1 MENRQVEEIK
11 RHFSVVA
18 EGLRDEIRLIAEG
31 VVNLDGKFEREMT
44 ESRKE
49 NKEAHS
55 DIMAAIKFSYTE
67 LDRRTTFLENKYED
81 VERRL
86 RKLEASR

>member
-31 VVNLDGKFEREMT
+31 VINLDGKFEREVT
-44 ESRKE
+44 EFRKE
-49 NKEAHS
+49 NKEANS
-55 DIMAAIKFSYTE
+55 DIMAATKFSYTE

>member
-44 ESRKE
+44 KSRKE
-49 NKEAHS
+49 NKDAHS

-67 LDRRTTFLENKYED
+67 LDRRIILLENKYED